1 MLQMMSSPFIFL
13 IFICFLFACDYT
25 PPQECARHEQ
35 RCNGDI
41 KQVCNLKGKWDDLSC
56 PTGYSC
62 FDADGIPT
70 CQPNIYVT
78 AGMMTSDMQVYPAGT
93 SAGISAGISA
103 NDSGGMSL
111 PSDMQLVDSQWIVM
125 NYPCEDLCPEIEMI
139 SMKAGSF
146 FMGKDDIPSAQPIH
160 LVEVMNDF
168 YVSKTEITVAQF
180 RKCVNAGVCSAPKTC
195 EFGEPNWTDIIGF
208 QEDHPINCID
218 WFQARL
224 FANWVGG
231 DLLSEAQ
238 WEYVATS
245 QGQMIIYPWG
255 NDMASCALANIGSC
269 QASTTPVCSYQNGNS
284 TQGVCDLIG
293 NVWEWVL
300 DDWHSSYENA
310 PSHEGAWCVDIGV
323 CDQHESDF
331 TIIRGGG
338 CLDETNFVTTSS
350 SRATTNP
357 QITSSSTGFRIVRY

>member
-1 MLQMMSSPFIFL
+1 MLQMMSSPFVFMV
-13 IFICFLFACDYT
+13 FIGFLFACDYT

-78 AGMMTSDMQVYPAGT
+78 AGMSTNDMVVYPAGT
-93 SAGISAGISA
+93 A
-103 NDSGGMSL
+103 DLGGMNI
-111 PSDMQLVDSQWIVM
+111 PNDMQVVDSQWVIM
-125 NYPCEDLCPEIEMI
+125 DAPCGDACPEIEMI
-139 SMKAGSF
+139 SIKSGSF
-146 FMGKDDIPSAQPIH
+146 LMGNDDILSEQPIH

-180 RKCVNAGVCSAPKTC
+180 RKCVNAGVCLAPKTC

-208 QEDHPINCID
+208 QENHPINCID

-245 QGQMIIYPWG
+245 QGQMINYPWG
-255 NDMASCALANIGSC
+255 NDVFSCDLANMANC
-269 QASTTPVCSYQNGNS
+269 QSSTTAVCSYQNGNS
-284 TQGVCDLIG
+284 AQGVCDLIG

-300 DDWHSSYENA
+300 DDWHDSYTNA
-310 PSHEGAWCVDIGV
+310 PSNEAAWCLDIGI
-323 CDQHESDF
+323 CDQHESNF
-331 TIIRGGG
+331 TLIRGGG
-338 CLDETNFVTTSS
+338 YLDETSFSISS
-350 SRATTNP
+350 TRVITNP